1 MRFKFYFFLLKFGG
15 ILKGDHLKQAD
26 LDLHCFPKIAQNI
39 VKKVMCS
46 VHLLGCTIIRRIIL

>member
-1 MRFKFYFFLLKFGG
+1 MLLKFYFFLLKFGG
-15 ILKGDHLKQAD
+15 TLKGDHLKRAD
-26 LDLHCFPKIAQNI
+26 LDLHCLPKIVQNI